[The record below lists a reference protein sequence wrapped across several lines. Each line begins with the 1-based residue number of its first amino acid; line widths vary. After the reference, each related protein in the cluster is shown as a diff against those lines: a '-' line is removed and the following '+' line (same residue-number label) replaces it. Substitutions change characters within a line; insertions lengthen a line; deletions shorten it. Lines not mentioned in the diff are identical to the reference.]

1 MLPMEYY
8 TLENYTFDLDE
19 LKKQCS
25 RDQMLTD
32 LQDIKSSV
40 ATLQSITDSVL
51 SVINV
56 EESDPSLILRS
67 LAMLKNNAS
76 SMGENLMTSERQRIE
91 SPFVDSYHNP
101 STYVNIGVTKNKSN
115 LEHDESLIVSECQRI
130 ENSLEDMCL
139 NSTAHADIVLT
150 KINGN
155 RERGEPLIASE
166 RQRVNGNVDNTEN
179 GYQSSTTSTNKRGTK
194 EINQLG
200 DDELDQIQS
209 EASTLLLQDAKNHQ
223 HDTNRI
229 VNDSVQI
236 QKNLANVGEPKVQ
249 KHQNKIANTEYPR
262 AANNTVKG
270 PYRRNHQ
277 HNPISINTINPHV
290 KYKDSVEGLVRQNC
304 PIPTRIT
311 LRDQTSKRHRGLP
324 RKRYS
329 QYKHKKYNNVMSQKN
344 GHPDEVFRTGSCWK
358 TKMKFFQ
365 LYF

>member
-1 MLPMEYY
+1 MV
-8 TLENYTFDLDE
+8 DL
-19 LKKQCS
+19 
-25 RDQMLTD
+25 
-32 LQDIKSSV
+32 
-40 ATLQSITDSVL
+40 
-51 SVINV
+51 
-56 EESDPSLILRS
+56 
-67 LAMLKNNAS
+67 
-76 SMGENLMTSERQRIE
+76 
-91 SPFVDSYHNP
+91 
-101 STYVNIGVTKNKSN
+101 
-115 LEHDESLIVSECQRI
+115 
-130 ENSLEDMCL
+130 CL

-166 RQRVNGNVDNTEN
+166 RQRVNGDVDNTEN
-179 GYQSSTTSTNKRGTK
+179 GYQSSTTSTNQRGTK

-229 VNDSVQI
+229 ANDSVQI

-262 AANNTVKG
+262 AANNSVKG

-277 HNPISINTINPHV
+277 YNPISINTINPHV
-290 KYKDSVEGLVRQNC
+290 NNKDSVEGLVRQNC
-304 PIPTRIT
+304 PIPKRIT

-329 QYKHKKYNNVMSQKN
+329 QYKHKKYNNVISQKN

>member
-1 MLPMEYY
+1 MEYY
-8 TLENYTFDLDE
+8 TLENYTFALDE

-56 EESDPSLILRS
+56 EESDPSLIVRS

-76 SMGENLMTSERQRIE
+76 SIGGNLMTSERQRIE

-101 STYVNIGVTKNKSN
+101 STYVNIGVTKNKGN
-115 LEHDESLIVSECQRI
+115 LEHDESLIASECQRI

-166 RQRVNGNVDNTEN
+166 RQRVNGDVDNTEN

-209 EASTLLLQDAKNHQ
+209 EASTLLLQDAKT
-223 HDTNRI
+223 TNMIQIALLKTLYKYKRI
-229 VNDSVQI
+229 LLTSVNRKFKI
-236 QKNLANVGEPKVQ
+236 TK
-249 KHQNKIANTEYPR
+249 NKIANTEYPR

-277 HNPISINTINPHV
+277 YNPISINTINPHINN
-290 KYKDSVEGLVRQNC
+290 KDSVEGLVRQNC

-329 QYKHKKYNNVMSQKN
+329 QYKHKKYNNVISQKN
-344 GHPDEVFRTGSCWK
+344 GPPDEVFRTGSCWE